1 MFARVTTFEGP
12 PERIEE
18 GIRLFREEVIPWL
31 RDATGFR
38 GWLVLLDPAAGKS
51 LGITFW
57 STEEAMTDS
66 AASGGDLRDE
76 IAAEME
82 TPMTSLAY
90 YEVAVAEALALDDG
104 DSTEGGTSG

>member
-1 MFARVTTFEGP
+1 MHARVTTFEGP

-18 GIRLFREEVIPWL
+18 GVRLFREEVIPWL

-38 GWLVLLDPAAGKS
+38 GWLVLLDRESGKS

-57 STEEAMTDS
+57 ASKETMTDS
-66 AASGGDLRDE
+66 AASGATLRDE
-76 IAAEME
+76 IAAELE

-90 YEVAVAEALALDDG
+90 YEVAVAELLALDDG
-104 DSTEGGTSG
+104 ADE

>member
-1 MFARVTTFEGP
+1 MHARVTTFEGP

-18 GIRLFREEVIPWL
+18 GVRLFREEVIPWL

-38 GWLVLLDPAAGKS
+38 GWLVLLDREAGKS

-57 STEEAMTDS
+57 ASDETMTDS
-66 AASGGDLRDE
+66 AASGGTLRDE
-76 IAAEME
+76 IAAELE

-90 YEVAVAEALALDDG
+90 YEVAVAELLALDDG
-104 DSTEGGTSG
+104 ADD